1 MQQAIILLAID
12 VNRVLEK
19 VELLHHDLQHG
30 KQTRAAVQ
38 RGQEA
43 ISLLQNPQA
52 FIDGIHNY
60 HDEVMDEMAILAEE
74 AKAMLRSHYVS
85 IPKRAVRW
93 SWCLAF
99 VALAICGVMT
109 AFAYGQEQRA
119 AFYYVQAEDAKAYGA
134 KITNCDRHDG
144 KTAVRCVL
152 VKTGTIWKGENNK
165 TAYMEIAR

>member
-74 AKAMLRSHYVS
+74 AKAML
-85 IPKRAVRW
+85 AVIMSPSRNGRCAGAGVW
-93 SWCLAF
+93 LLLPWRF
-99 VALAICGVMT
+99 VG
-109 AFAYGQEQRA
+109 
-119 AFYYVQAEDAKAYGA
+119 
-134 KITNCDRHDG
+134 
-144 KTAVRCVL
+144 
-152 VKTGTIWKGENNK
+152 
-165 TAYMEIAR
+165 